1 MQERRA
7 FVYDASTIVTSI
19 GGSLAGL
26 RLAPRRL
33 FQFGWRS
40 SSWDVA
46 VTVRQTKVFMK
57 SLMPQLPLDAAVN
70 SRGLAGPS
78 LAIDS
83 FSYNPSGSN

>member
-1 MQERRA
+1 
-7 FVYDASTIVTSI
+7 
-19 GGSLAGL
+19 
-26 RLAPRRL
+26 
-33 FQFGWRS
+33 
-40 SSWDVA
+40 
-46 VTVRQTKVFMK
+46 MK